1 MASEE
6 ITNETAEQ
14 PVEAATPAP
23 VAETPAA
30 AVSAPEEIKKPEP
43 RKDIFAELGLGGDD
57 DKPKILKAKGSKNVS
72 SGVVHVSSTFN
83 NTVVTVTD
91 QRGNVIGW
99 SSAGKMGFKGSRK
112 STPFAAQV
120 AAEAAGK
127 VAVECGVK
135 NLEVRIKG
143 PGPGRESSV
152 RALNALGMKITAITD
167 VTPIPHN
174 GCRPPKKR
182 RI

>member
-6 ITNETAEQ
+6 ITTETAET
-14 PVEAATPAP
+14 PVEAAAPAP
-23 VAETPAA
+23 AAETPAA
-30 AVSAPEEIKKPEP
+30 AVSAPEEVKKPEP

-99 SSAGKMGFKGSRK
+99 ASRAPARARL
-112 STPFAAQV
+112 TPARWFARTP
-120 AAEAAGK
+120 AARPWAT
-127 VAVECGVK
+127 VCVK
-135 NLEVRIKG
+135 WKCV
-143 PGPGRESSV
+143 
-152 RALNALGMKITAITD
+152 
-167 VTPIPHN
+167 
-174 GCRPPKKR
+174 
-182 RI
+182 

>member
-14 PVEAATPAP
+14 PVEAAASAP

-72 SGVVHVSSTFN
+72 TGVVHVSSTFN

-99 SSAGKMGFKGSRK
+99 SSARWALRVPARARPM
-112 STPFAAQV
+112 
-120 AAEAAGK
+120 
-127 VAVECGVK
+127 
-135 NLEVRIKG
+135 
-143 PGPGRESSV
+143 PGRWCARTPAARPWV
-152 RALNALGMKITAITD
+152 TAC
-167 VTPIPHN
+167 VKWK
-174 GCRPPKKR
+174 CA
-182 RI
+182 

>member
-72 SGVVHVSSTFN
+72 TGVVHVSSTFN

-99 SSAGKMGFKGSRK
+99 SSAGKMGFGRV
-112 STPFAAQV
+112 PARAR
-120 AAEAAGK
+120 
-127 VAVECGVK
+127 
-135 NLEVRIKG
+135 LM
-143 PGPGRESSV
+143 PGRWCA
-152 RALNALGMKITAITD
+152 RTPAARPWATAC
-167 VTPIPHN
+167 V
-174 GCRPPKKR
+174 KWKYV
-182 RI
+182 

>member
-72 SGVVHVSSTFN
+72 TGVVHVSSTFN

-91 QRGNVIGW
+91 SAAM
-99 SSAGKMGFKGSRK
+99 SSAG
-112 STPFAAQV
+112 PPP
-120 AAEAAGK
+120 
-127 VAVECGVK
+127 
-135 NLEVRIKG
+135 VRWALRV
-143 PGPGRESSV
+143 PARARLMPGRWCA
-152 RALNALGMKITAITD
+152 RTPAARPWATAC
-167 VTPIPHN
+167 V
-174 GCRPPKKR
+174 KWKYV
-182 RI
+182 

>member
-72 SGVVHVSSTFN
+72 TGVVHVSSTFN

-91 QRGNVIGW
+91 P
-99 SSAGKMGFKGSRK
+99 GS
-112 STPFAAQV
+112 
-120 AAEAAGK
+120 
-127 VAVECGVK
+127 
-135 NLEVRIKG
+135 
-143 PGPGRESSV
+143 GRESAV
-152 RALNALGMKITAITD
+152 RAVQTIGIEITSIKD

-174 GCRPPKKR
+174 GCRPPKAR
-182 RI
+182 RV

>member
-72 SGVVHVSSTFN
+72 TGVVHVSSTFN

-91 QRGNVIGW
+91 QRGNVTPPQPIPRVRRATCRG
-99 SSAGKMGFKGSRK
+99 AP
-112 STPFAAQV
+112 STGAH
-120 AAEAAGK
+120 G
-127 VAVECGVK
+127 
-135 NLEVRIKG
+135 
-143 PGPGRESSV
+143 V
-152 RALNALGMKITAITD
+152 RALQ
-167 VTPIPHN
+167 
-174 GCRPPKKR
+174 
-182 RI
+182 RIFHAPAHQHARCP